1 MKTTDNAGITDT
13 SHKVRRQFVETLSSS
28 GVATFSAGANETF
41 NAHSEADYTLS
52 IMTAGSSDGAVGDVI
67 SLSGNNHEGD
77 SKFSLTGSASGR
89 QIQVDLGANV
99 AAKVKLLLR
108 LLDQLLTKKQKH

>member
-41 NAHSEADYTLS
+41 NAHSVADYTLS
-52 IMTAGSSDGAVGDVI
+52 IMTAGSSDGAVGDII
-67 SLSGNNHEGD
+67 SFSGNSFEGD
-77 SKFSLTGSASGR
+77 SKFSLTGSPSGR
-89 QIQVDLGANV
+89 QIQVDLGNF
-99 AAKVKLLLR
+99 AASKSKTCCY
-108 LLDQLLTKKQKH
+108 DY